1 MNESV
6 FLSINGTNIE
16 QQQQQ
21 QKYSNYI
28 QPQLPSIS
36 TMSFDNNPTA
46 TTTSMQNDVDLN
58 IVLETIYHNYRNGFE
73 ILRQIIQSIR
83 VMNSMKFNHNDD
95 NDKYDNSGNNNNERF
110 NHYEMIMEQV
120 EKNVYTL
127 QLQYDQFEQ
136 QQQQQY
142 GQQQPINIDMTT
154 TDATLYHHCMQQ
166 PPYNY
171 WSNDLNQSLSTA
183 AATTAT
189 MDLNWFDYDATIN
202 LSASDII
209 NENVVDIPIVDHQ
222 SDGISTTVT
231 AEPTS
236 SSLNQQDNWNDLNVI
251 YSDIASHFTLVDPS
265 STTSTSTSSKIEQS
279 IVDDQQSM
287 VQIDYQLSNIVDTQN
302 TELME
307 NYYNNDQQMESNAI
321 DQQYFNLHNHNNDEQ
336 LLNLNNND
344 NNNTIVDTTI
354 DHQLDTNL
362 FSGQSSS
369 TII

>member
-1 MNESV
+1 MFIHYNYNMVSV
-6 FLSINGTNIE
+6 AFSVNKISFI
-16 QQQQQ
+16 
-21 QKYSNYI
+21 K
-28 QPQLPSIS
+28 LPSI
-36 TMSFDNNPTA
+36 
-46 TTTSMQNDVDLN
+46 
-58 IVLETIYHNYRNGFE
+58 
-73 ILRQIIQSIR
+73 
-83 VMNSMKFNHNDD
+83 
-95 NDKYDNSGNNNNERF
+95 
-110 NHYEMIMEQV
+110 
-120 EKNVYTL
+120 
-127 QLQYDQFEQ
+127 DQFEQ

-222 SDGISTTVT
+222 SDGISTTLT

-354 DHQLDTNL
+354 DHQFDTNL
-362 FSGQSSS
+362 FLANHHQQLFDNNDGFT
-369 TII
+369 TIDNCNHGNFNVDDTVMDHHHKIIAAAAAATANDNDDDNRDNIITLYDYY